1 MGKRIQMRKRSM
13 AIGIVLCLVAMLSA
27 ATAFEYRP
35 GDIIYG
41 GGGSIVN
48 HVGLLVMG
56 PDGDLIVH
64 EAQIA
69 EGGILLTSIEDFT
82 ARPYSSIIV
91 IQVDGVSDE
100 EAALAA
106 ANAMEKYPPGSNYK
120 NCAAIVEYAYDTIGV
135 HLPPKDVSLIGV
147 SVPAITVPDDIL
159 TGYPS
164 QNEAFDANHLPSQE
178 NQYDPAEEP
187 WDPEVPD
194 IDLPDPTI
202 DPYNPPQDP
211 NAPTPPGIII
221 DPIDP
226 FPEDPDDIPEI
237 PDYDLDPTD

>member
-1 MGKRIQMRKRSM
+1 MRKRST
-13 AIGIVLCLVAMLSA
+13 AIGIALCLVAILSA

-41 GGGSIVN
+41 GGSSIVN

-56 PDGDLIVH
+56 PDGDLVVH
-64 EAQIA
+64 EAQIF
-69 EGGILLTSIEDFT
+69 EGGVVEGILLTSIEDFT

-120 NCAAIVEYAYDTIGV
+120 NCAAVVEYAYDTIGV

-147 SVPAITVPDDIL
+147 PVPAITVPDDIL

-164 QNEAFDANHLPSQE
+164 QNEAFDGNHLPSQE
-178 NQYDPAEEP
+178 NQYDPADEP
-187 WDPEVPD
+187 WDPEIPD

-226 FPEDPDDIPEI
+226 FPA
-237 PDYDLDPTD
+237 YDLDPTD

>member
-1 MGKRIQMRKRSM
+1 MRKRSM

-106 ANAMEKYPPGSNYK
+106 RLRSQSAAFRLAARFVRESFGAAQGIGRGSGC
-120 NCAAIVEYAYDTIGV
+120 CAW
-135 HLPPKDVSLIGV
+135 
-147 SVPAITVPDDIL
+147 PAL
-159 TGYPS
+159 
-164 QNEAFDANHLPSQE
+164 
-178 NQYDPAEEP
+178 
-187 WDPEVPD
+187 
-194 IDLPDPTI
+194 
-202 DPYNPPQDP
+202 
-211 NAPTPPGIII
+211 
-221 DPIDP
+221 
-226 FPEDPDDIPEI
+226 
-237 PDYDLDPTD
+237 